1 MEEDAKDSQRT
12 HVSYQ
17 EQVYAQ
23 ETAAYG
29 APVSKLVLHY
39 LAGHNPS
46 QKEAG
51 EETANGKE
59 YLSRNKIEHIEKI
72 LAANAQPI

>member
-1 MEEDAKDSQRT
+1 MPKKRPLTVPQ
-12 HVSYQ
+12 
-17 EQVYAQ
+17 
-23 ETAAYG
+23 
-29 APVSKLVLHY
+29 LVNSSFTI

-59 YLSRNKIEHIEKI
+59 YLSRNEIEHIEKI